1 MTTRQTPDAVREA
14 VARIVDRFEA
24 YCLAIADRPTSAKRD
39 EWIGELSILRRM
51 MFGATTPAA
60 LESRAGD
67 AGEIETAENGEA
79 MVCTGC
85 GTTRT
90 VVAIVA
96 KSATAFTCC
105 PERKMVPVR
114 SIWAATPAPA
124 VDALER
130 WTAERPL
137 AASYDDNR
145 QYQVAM
151 AAWEKRRPPA
161 VDAIPAGEKGL

>member
-90 VVAIVA
+90 VVAIVRRYA
-96 KSATAFTCC
+96 NGVMTYVVRNILASKPWVGDTHSQVYQGLRTDFIRRRLIALEKAGKVK
-105 PERKMVPVR
+105 RVR
-114 SIWAATPAPA
+114 SGYAVMLCWAIA
-124 VDALER
+124 
-130 WTAERPL
+130 
-137 AASYDDNR
+137 
-145 QYQVAM
+145 
-151 AAWEKRRPPA
+151 
-161 VDAIPAGEKGL
+161 